1 MYFANFALSL
11 LKTCSRLKVVEE
23 EIQEPEDVRD
33 LPVFIFLSLFIHQRL
48 FSIIFFL
55 HILQFLRLNNH
66 SIINLW

>member
-33 LPVFIFLSLFIHQRL
+33 LPVFIFLSLLSFYLCFIC
-48 FSIIFFL
+48 
-55 HILQFLRLNNH
+55 NTATH
-66 SIINLW
+66 STCPVKGNISTG

>member
-33 LPVFIFLSLFIHQRL
+33 LQVLFFSPYSFTKDYSVLFSSFIFFN
-48 FSIIFFL
+48 F
-55 HILQFLRLNNH
+55 
-66 SIINLW
+66 

>member
-33 LPVFIFLSLFIHQRL
+33 LPVFYIFSPFI
-48 FSIIFFL
+48 SIKTIQYYFPY
-55 HILQFLRLNNH
+55 
-66 SIINLW
+66 SYS

>member
-33 LPVFIFLSLFIHQRL
+33 LPVLFFSPYSFTKDSSVLFSSFIFFN
-48 FSIIFFL
+48 F
-55 HILQFLRLNNH
+55 
-66 SIINLW
+66 

>member
-33 LPVFIFLSLFIHQRL
+33 LPVFYFPFLSFTKDYSVLFPL
-48 FSIIFFL
+48 LIFFN
-55 HILQFLRLNNH
+55 F
-66 SIINLW
+66 

>member
-33 LPVFIFLSLFIHQRL
+33 LPVVTIL
-48 FSIIFFL
+48 FSATP
-55 HILQFLRLNNH
+55 ILSAVFQP
-66 SIINLW
+66 IK

>member
-33 LPVFIFLSLFIHQRL
+33 LPVFYIFSLFI
-48 FSIIFFL
+48 SIKTIQYYFL
-55 HILQFLRLNNH
+55 Y
-66 SIINLW
+66 SYS

>member
-33 LPVFIFLSLFIHQRL
+33 LPVLFFSPYSFTKDYSVLFFSFIFFN
-48 FSIIFFL
+48 F
-55 HILQFLRLNNH
+55 
-66 SIINLW
+66 

>member
-33 LPVFIFLSLFIHQRL
+33 LRFLFFSPYSFTKDYSVLFSSFIFFN
-48 FSIIFFL
+48 F
-55 HILQFLRLNNH
+55 
-66 SIINLW
+66 